1 MSAVRSHPRFKQ
13 WWPGLVVALLG
24 FALTAAL
31 VRHQL
36 HAVRSVIQIRFSEEV
51 RSSTDALAQRI
62 VAIREI
68 VAGLRGLFLIDPGL
82 DRDQF
87 ERVVAGHGIRQ
98 HYPELIN
105 LSFVRWVRAADLPAY
120 QARQRQQAGLPDS
133 GDVSYIHPLRE
144 QADYY
149 VVEYLWPRVG
159 NEGVAG
165 LEISS
170 QPANLEALLAGRR
183 SGRPTA
189 SEPFQLFQKEAD
201 RGGFLVRYPIFR
213 PTPGVAGPSSEFIG
227 SVAAVIRIN
236 QLLDSVRASGFLR
249 GMSVQLQDIG
259 LSAVAWPEG
268 VSVAPSDWM
277 ILGQSLLADAEALPD
292 PGRETRVLDVLDR
305 RWQLSFVQTQRL
317 ASAEE
322 RWLPW
327 WMGIAGG
334 ALSLLLG
341 VLTSVLSRL
350 RLTAVSQAVSTHV
363 ALQDS
368 EERFRAV
375 FNQAAVGMSLTEV
388 ATGRLL
394 RMNRKY
400 AAILGYAE
408 SELLQM
414 DFRALSHPDDLEA
427 DLAQVARVQSGELQE
442 FQMEKRLLH
451 KDGYPIWVSLT
462 VSPILRAGAAPDYH
476 VAVIQDITERR
487 RMQDALCNSE
497 QRLRSL
503 LDRLPVGVCLVEQGQ
518 HIVFRNQQFL
528 QICGYAADRMPDVRS
543 WWALTVPNPE
553 VRRRMRQAWERQWQQ
568 ASGGGERRAHME
580 FQMTC
585 QDGRL
590 RTVALSGLQ
599 LEGDYLVTLEDLTG
613 RKAAEDEIRYLAY
626 NDPLTG
632 LPNRRLLL
640 DRLQQVLAA
649 SARRQRYGALLM
661 LDLDHFKTINETR
674 GHEAGD
680 ELLQQ
685 VAERLRSHLQ
695 DSHTIARHGDDEF
708 VIVLEDLSAQS
719 EEAAAQV
726 EDIGRQILQ
735 VLRASYLLGNEFYH
749 SSVSMGVSLFLGQ
762 ETAADEQLRRAD
774 LAMYQAKAAGR
785 DTLQFYDPHMQAVI
799 HARVALEQDMRV
811 GLDHDQFELFYQPQV
826 SRGGII
832 GCEALLRWKHPRDG
846 YISPASFIPLAE
858 DSGLIL
864 PLGDWVLRTACRQ
877 LAAWTAHPTLSS
889 LRVAVNVSPRQFRQP
904 DFVDQVL
911 AALASA
917 GAHAHLLE
925 LELTEGL
932 LLQNI
937 EDTIQKMRR
946 LKEQGVGFSLDDFG
960 TGYSSLAYLKRL
972 PLDQLKIDQSF
983 VRDVLTDP
991 NDAAIARTIVAL
1003 GLSLGLQV
1011 IAEGVETE
1019 SQRLFLQQHGCHA
1032 WQGYL
1037 FGRPVP
1043 VAEFEAVVLRP
1054 GSCARISGDSEDDMF

>member
-1 MSAVRSHPRFKQ
+1 MSAVRSHLAFKH
-13 WWPGLVVALLG
+13 WWPGLAVALLG
-24 FALTAAL
+24 LLLTAGL
-31 VRHQL
+31 VRHQVQ
-36 HAVRSVIQIRFSEEV
+36 AVRSVAQIRFSEEV

-68 VAGLRGLFLIDPGL
+68 VAGLRGLFLIDPDL
-82 DRDQF
+82 DRSQF
-87 ERVVAGHGIRQ
+87 ERVVAGHGVRS

-105 LSFVRWVRAADLPAY
+105 LSFVRWVKAADLLAY
-120 QARQRQQAGLPDS
+120 QARLQRQAGS
-133 GDVSYIHPLRE
+133 AVGRAASVHPLRE

-149 VVEYLWPRVG
+149 VVEYLWPRDG
-159 NEGVAG
+159 NEGVEG

-170 QPANLEALLAGRR
+170 QPANLAALLAGRW
-183 SGRPTA
+183 SGQATA
-189 SEPFQLFQKEAD
+189 SAPFPLVQETSD
-201 RGGFLVRYPIFR
+201 RTGFLLRYPIFR
-213 PTPGVAGPSSEFIG
+213 EAADSPSGFIG
-227 SVAAVIRIN
+227 SVAAVIRVD
-236 QLLDSVRASGFLR
+236 QMLDAVRASGFLR
-249 GMSVQLQDIG
+249 GTSLYLTDIG
-259 LSAVAWPEG
+259 PRVATRLGQASASRSNGTV
-268 VSVAPSDWM
+268 
-277 ILGQSLLADAEALPD
+277 LGQSLLAGSGAMPD
-292 PGRETRVLDVLDR
+292 LGRETRVLDVLDR
-305 RWQLSFVQTQRL
+305 RWQLNFVQMQPL

-334 ALSLLLG
+334 ALSMLLA
-341 VLTSVLSRL
+341 VLTSVLFRL
-350 RLTAVSQAVSTHV
+350 RLRAVSQVVSTHE

-375 FNQAAVGMSLTEV
+375 FHQAAIGVSLTEV
-388 ATGRLL
+388 ATGKLVRV
-394 RMNRKY
+394 NRKY
-400 AAILGYAE
+400 AAILGYTE
-408 SELLQM
+408 SELLQR
-414 DFRALSHPDDLEA
+414 DFRSLSHPDDLAA
-427 DLAQVARVQSGELQE
+427 DLAQVARVQSGEIPE
-442 FQMEKRLLH
+442 FQMDKRMLH
-451 KDGYPIWVSLT
+451 KDGYFVWVSLT
-462 VSPILRAGAAPDYH
+462 VSPILRPGAAPSYH
-476 VAVIQDITERR
+476 VAVIQDVTERR
-487 RMQDALCNSE
+487 HMQDALRNSE

-503 LDRLPVGVCLVEQGQ
+503 LDHLPVGVCLVEQGQ
-518 HIVFRNQQFL
+518 RIVFRNQRFL
-528 QICGYAADRMPDVRS
+528 QICGYAEDRMPDVRA
-543 WWALTVPNPE
+543 WWALTIPDRT
-553 VRRRMRQAWERQWQQ
+553 VRRRMRRTWEHQWQQ
-568 ASGGGERRAHME
+568 TSDGGEHRAQLE
-580 FQMTC
+580 FQISC
-585 QDGRL
+585 QDGSL
-590 RTVALSGLQ
+590 RSVALSGLQ
-599 LEGDYLVTLEDLTG
+599 LGGDYLVTLEDMTV
-613 RKAAEDEIRYLAY
+613 RKAAEEEIRYLAY

-649 SARRQRYGALLM
+649 SARRRRYGALLM

-708 VIVLEDLSAQS
+708 VVVLEDLSDQP
-719 EEAAAQV
+719 EEAAAQA
-726 EDIGRQILQ
+726 EDIGRRILQ
-735 VLRASYLLGNEFYH
+735 VLRASYLLRNEFYH
-749 SSVSMGVSLFLGQ
+749 SSVSMGASLFLGQ
-762 ETAADEQLRRAD
+762 ETAADEHLRRAD

-785 DTLQFYDPHMQAVI
+785 DTLRFYDPHMQAVI
-799 HARVALEQDMRV
+799 HTRVALELDMRV

-826 SRGGII
+826 NQDGIS

-858 DSGLIL
+858 ESGLIL

-877 LAAWTAHPTLSS
+877 LAAWADHPVLST

-911 AALASA
+911 AALAGA
-917 GAHAHLLE
+917 GADAHRLE

-937 EDTIQKMRR
+937 EDTVQKMMR
-946 LKEQGVGFSLDDFG
+946 LKSYGVGFSLDDFG

-1019 SQRLFLQQHGCHA
+1019 PQRAFLQQHACQA

-1037 FGRPVP
+1037 FSRPVP
-1043 VAEFEAVVLRP
+1043 AAEFEALVLQGWSDTAAVP
-1054 GSCARISGDSEDDMF
+1054 GDGVKDTN